1 MAPGIV
7 SDLPIH
13 SEPALNGTTNGVR
26 KETKFPQP
34 LRPSGKLD
42 EFKWEDATP
51 VIGREYP
58 SINIVDDLMNAS
70 NADELLRDLAI
81 TSKLKTKVI
90 TGFNINIRSSLA
102 AWRRILQSASKY
114 PFRDSVDSDN
124 SSS

>member
-7 SDLPIH
+7 SDLPVH
-13 SEPALNGTTNGVR
+13 SESAPNGTTNGVH
-26 KETKFPQP
+26 KEKYFPQP

-58 SINIVDDLMNAS
+58 TVNIVDDLMNAS

-81 TSKLKTKVI
+81 TSRLRKQI
-90 TGFNINIRSSLA
+90 GA
-102 AWRRILQSASKY
+102 G
-114 PFRDSVDSDN
+114 
-124 SSS
+124 